1 MGILTIGGDQ
11 DDMPQKSDFS
21 SSLYCQQGQNAI
33 EDWNT
38 TYYAILA
45 NDP

>member
-21 SSLYCQQGQNAI
+21 LRLHCLQGQNALG
-33 EDWNT
+33 DWNT
-38 TYYAILA
+38 TYYVISA